1 MKAIVPQM
9 KSQTFTSS
17 SFDFDKIAIV
27 VVYNSTVV
35 IQPNFF
41 NFYS

>member
-1 MKAIVPQM
+1 MKAIVSQM
-9 KSQTFTSS
+9 KTQTFTSS
-17 SFDFDKIAIV
+17 SSDFKIIAIV